1 MTKLNPGARAYDPE
15 DPVGRFRLIY
25 QITAFTEMN
34 IPDLD
39 ADNYAELSDPDTVNY
54 VELSDKEIEAYLAA
68 GGGNVNR
75 GIGYYVLAQ
84 SSHAARQAKSV
95 KDYDLA
101 VDLRS
106 LAKELDAAAQSWFN
120 RADREDMVDGESDI
134 FEVFGP
140 EPEIIPEGTLGQVG
154 REYTWTYF

>member
-1 MTKLNPGARAYDPE
+1 MTKFNPGAREYDPE

-34 IPDLD
+34 T
-39 ADNYAELSDPDTVNY
+39 SDPDTVNY
-54 VELSDKEIEAYLAA
+54 AELSDKEIEAYLAA

-106 LAKELDAAAQSWFN
+106 LAKELDAAAQSWFD

>member
-1 MTKLNPGARAYDPE
+1 MTLEGNPGAWPLDPE
-15 DPVGRFRLIY
+15 TPVGQFRLLY
-25 QITAFTEMN
+25 NLTAHEDYVPVEPGIVDF
-34 IPDLD
+34 
-39 ADNYAELSDPDTVNY
+39 AELSD
-54 VELSDKEIEAYLAA
+54 LQIEAYLAA

-106 LAKELDAAAQSWFN
+106 LAKELDAAAQSWFD
-120 RADREDMVDGESDI
+120 RADREDMVDGENDI

>member
-1 MTKLNPGARAYDPE
+1 MTKFNPGAREYDPE

-25 QITAFTEMN
+25 QINAFAELN
-34 IPDLD
+34 GPDPD
-39 ADNYAELSDPDTVNY
+39 VVNYAELSDA
-54 VELSDKEIEAYLAA
+54 EIEAYLAQ

-120 RADREDMVDGESDI
+120 RADREDMVDGANDI

-140 EPEIIPEGTLGQVG
+140 EPEIVPEGTLGQVG